1 VDLRNQAEAVT
12 LQVEKELQEHGG
24 KIGPQERGEIE
35 SSLNRVKELMKGEDG
50 EALKKGLDELNKSRM
65 KLGEAIYKAQQ
76 DAAAAGGAGGATA
89 TDARAAGGPPP
100 GGGSDKKGGDD
111 VIDAEYEVK
120 K

>member
-1 VDLRNQAEAVT
+1 
-12 LQVEKELQEHGG
+12 
-24 KIGPQERGEIE
+24 
-35 SSLNRVKELMKGEDG
+35 MKGEDG
-50 EALKKGLDELNKSRM
+50 EALKKALEDLHKSRM

-76 DAAAAGGAGGATA
+76 EAGGPGAATA

-100 GGGSDKKGGDD
+100 GGAGGSDKKGGGDD